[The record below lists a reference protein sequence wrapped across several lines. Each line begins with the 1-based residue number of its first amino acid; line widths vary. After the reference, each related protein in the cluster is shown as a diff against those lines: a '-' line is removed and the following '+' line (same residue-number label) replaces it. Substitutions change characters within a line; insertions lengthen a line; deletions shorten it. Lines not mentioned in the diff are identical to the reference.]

1 MRHVTALFRGHEPSR
16 LLAGTIVAAV
26 LGLVVWTVFLAK
38 TLPAVHSAR
47 HWDAAWAGFD
57 VALIATLAATAWAA
71 WFRRQILVAA
81 ALVAGTL
88 LVCDAWFDI
97 VTSLGTR
104 DQTVTIATALL
115 AELPVAAFLFWL
127 ARTIM
132 LRTVAAFRSQPG
144 QQQLGAH
151 LRAAPLLFATQAE
164 GAEQTESWALA
175 ETVRTSATATLGSPM
190 LVEILYFEGCPN
202 HEPARALVERLSREL
217 AVDPEIRMVEV
228 PDAEA
233 ALRLRFL
240 GSPTVRVDG
249 HDVEPGADKRDE
261 FMLACRVYR
270 TDSGFAGVP
279 DERWLRDRLA
289 ADG

>member
-1 MRHVTALFRGHEPSR
+1 MRHATALFRGHEPSR
-16 LLAGTIVAAV
+16 PLAGTIVAAV
-26 LGLVVWTVFLAK
+26 LGLVVWTAFLAK

-47 HWDAAWAGFD
+47 HWDAAWVGFD

-71 WFRRQILVAA
+71 WFRRQILVAT
-81 ALVAGTL
+81 ALVTGTL
-88 LVCDAWFDI
+88 LVCDAWFDV
-97 VTSLGTR
+97 VTSLGTG
-104 DQTVTIATALL
+104 DQAVAIATALL

-132 LRTVAAFRSQPG
+132 LRTIAAFRAQPG

-151 LRAAPLLFATQAE
+151 LRAVPLLFATQADA
-164 GAEQTESWALA
+164 AEQTESWPLA
-175 ETVRTSATATLGSPM
+175 ETVRTSSTATLGSPM
-190 LVEILYFEGCPN
+190 LVEILYFEGCPT

-217 AVDPEIRMVEV
+217 AVAPEIRMVEV
-228 PDAEA
+228 PDAET
-233 ALRLRFL
+233 ALRPRFL

-249 HDVEPGADKRDE
+249 HDIEPAADERDG

-289 ADG
+289 AGG